1 MGKLSLVTI
10 SAALA
15 LVSAPAGAADL
26 SLDRPIEGPSAGP
39 LLLAGIPFNW
49 TGSYVGVNV
58 GYAQAS
64 VNLIAFGPGVSG
76 STSETMTG
84 AIGGAQ
90 WGYNWQ
96 INHWLFGMETD
107 LQASSLNGSANYAG
121 IAQTDRILW
130 FGTTRARVGFAADCL
145 LFYATG
151 GVSYGKVTSDL
162 SGGVNASLFRNNV
175 GWVAGAGVE
184 VAVLPRWTV
193 RAEYLHLDLGD
204 VSSVIGKVTES
215 GGYTSDILR
224 IGANYRFGY
233 SF

>member
-1 MGKLSLVTI
+1 MNRIVCAVATCLLAGLTI
-10 SAALA
+10 PAA
-15 LVSAPAGAADL
+15 AADL
-26 SLDRPIEGPSAGP
+26 SLDRPVEGP

-49 TGSYVGVNV
+49 TGSYVGVNA
-58 GYAQAS
+58 GYARTN
-64 VNLIAFGPGVSG
+64 VDLITFGPGVSA

-84 AIGGAQ
+84 AIGGGQ

-107 LQASSLNGSANYAG
+107 LQGSSLNGSANYAG
-121 IAQTDRILW
+121 IAETDRIPW
-130 FGTTRARVGFAADCL
+130 FGTIRGRLGFAADCF

-151 GVSYGKVTSDL
+151 GVSYGRVTNEL
-162 SGGVNASLFRNNV
+162 SGSVSASLFRTNV
-175 GWVAGAGVE
+175 GWVAGGGVE

-204 VSSVIGKVTES
+204 VSSLIGKVTQSS
-215 GGYTSDILR
+215 GYASDIAR
-224 IGANYRFGY
+224 VGVNYRFGY